1 MFPFNVY
8 RFYDYLRTY
17 YIETKGT
24 EILNEK
30 GIEAQL
36 ESFEWN

>member
-8 RFYDYLRTY
+8 MFYDYLRIY

-24 EILNEK
+24 EILNGK

-36 ESFEWN
+36 ESF

>member
-8 RFYDYLRTY
+8 AFYGYLRTY
-17 YIETKGT
+17 YIETKDT

-30 GIEAQL
+30 GIEAEL
-36 ESFEWN
+36 ESFKWN

>member
-8 RFYDYLRTY
+8 AFYGYLRTY
-17 YIETKGT
+17 YIETKDI

-36 ESFEWN
+36 ESFKWN